1 MTDRVGDSE
10 RCLRR
15 PLKAESMVLPL
26 HEGHEQTEAA
36 ASAAGPELL
45 VVSVIGF
52 LIVAA
57 ALGYVVNQ
65 YTGA

>member
-1 MTDRVGDSE
+1 
-10 RCLRR
+10 
-15 PLKAESMVLPL
+15 MVLPL